1 MNRNELEQMLTLVDE
16 KYIAELGESEET
28 TSDVTVQKP
37 AIRRFIP
44 FAAAA
49 AAVCLCVAG
58 VGLAQQGGLRTGTE
72 VQLGEDTAVDT
83 PDLGGYDL
91 IWEQAE
97 KFACIDYVYDAGGEC
112 ISGGVPVLPFAV
124 PELDPAQDSRH
135 NFFLDESG
143 NPVRMNVILCG
154 MDKSLYLTLCDEGKV
169 YPTHFEVDFS
179 ADASRG
185 KPVLHIYDRN
195 SENDA
200 MLNYELYFIHNGVG
214 MSMETIGYTAEE
226 AVEAAALLLKENYTV
241 EKLWK
246 MQSPSTPASTPYTI
260 VRGDTT
266 NVEVVDYKFTAGGET
281 LTYQNPVLPIY
292 NFPYASSDMTVYLN
306 VGGGVSS
313 ACVGLYEEGKQF
325 LCRINDKGTLYPT
338 YFAED
343 VAARNIAAESLTDA
357 VVLYVYDA
365 SFIDDTEHYPGWE
378 DKAHYQVYCMTNGIG
393 YSIDAF
399 GCTEQEA
406 VDFAWELCG
415 VSGIQLYADN
425 KDAGDDSLYFQRE
438 ESMPLSPAFD
448 PQSLTSDIVTESRF
462 DLAFDTVPFT
472 GNDCIFYLDST
483 GRTLSADMKLY
494 NDAGQW
500 ARILISAV
508 PGMFTEGQLEEPGS
522 VERDSVRLYGCHPQ
536 ENCAELCFGIE
547 NVDCFIQ
554 TFGLSEQET
563 VNLADNLIV
572 SIRYELER
580 KHCPFGDLHDSRLLL
595 GSAAYV
601 PQLLQ
606 PDAEMTR
613 TLADAF
619 ASVSWREFERDGQ
632 YPDGQCEMV
641 FVYNGGSPFRLTFYS
656 DLTVDME
663 HDGSIVSYII
673 EEDTAHR
680 AVREALQTDQ
690 AATMLVD
697 CEMENLTPEGV
708 WIGRE

>member
-58 VGLAQQGGLRTGTE
+58 VGLAQQGGLRTGTSVQEPAYQLVWDTGELVYVDAEESE
-72 VQLGEDTAVDT
+72 VSHLTPQSIDPPLLPFDEGEKWYTEEYSSMFLNENGLPVRVFIERKNEEKSLKITMDDTRHPSVYPVGKLHCETLEAEYGCPVILGIDLTTNENVPAYRFCFVRNGTGFVIRTSGFTIEEAERMAASLLNSDVTAAG
-83 PDLGGYDL
+83 LCGYD
-91 IWEQAE
+91 A
-97 KFACIDYVYDAGGEC
+97 
-112 ISGGVPVLPFAV
+112 
-124 PELDPAQDSRH
+124 
-135 NFFLDESG
+135 
-143 NPVRMNVILCG
+143 
-154 MDKSLYLTLCDEGKV
+154 
-169 YPTHFEVDFS
+169 
-179 ADASRG
+179 
-185 KPVLHIYDRN
+185 
-195 SENDA
+195 
-200 MLNYELYFIHNGVG
+200 
-214 MSMETIGYTAEE
+214 
-226 AVEAAALLLKENYTV
+226 
-241 EKLWK
+241 
-246 MQSPSTPASTPYTI
+246 PASTPYTI

-536 ENCAELCFGIE
+536 ENYAELCFGIE

-554 TFGLSEQET
+554 TFGLSEKEA

-663 HDGSIVSYII
+663 HDGSVVSYII